1 MSLISPTFD
10 VDRGPSSP
18 LVVADD
24 DEAEEDWS
32 PFVASVEEDEE
43 DEDEDEEDVEEEE
56 SGPSPESSQR

>member
-18 LVVADD
+18 LVADD

-32 PFVASVEEDEE
+32 PFVESVEDEE
-43 DEDEDEEDVEEEE
+43 DEDEDDEEDVEEEE